1 MRISIPEATGI
12 LNQVMRKLGHA
23 EEDLHPI
30 VDHLMDCELRGL
42 SYGGMARAVAITER
56 IGRLGM
62 PKEPITKPPFRPRCT
77 ARIISAISSANAPRT
92 SR

>member
-42 SYGGMARAVAITER
+42 SYGGLARAVAITER

-62 PKEPITKPPFRPRCT
+62 PKEPTEIFPSMAGM
-77 ARIISAISSANAPRT
+77 ARTTYDVAPNRST
-92 SR
+92 SNPA